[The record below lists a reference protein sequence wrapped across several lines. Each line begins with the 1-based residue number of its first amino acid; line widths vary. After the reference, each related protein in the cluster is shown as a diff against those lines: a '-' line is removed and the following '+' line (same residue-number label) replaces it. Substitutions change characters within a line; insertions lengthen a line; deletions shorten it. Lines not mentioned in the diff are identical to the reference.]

1 MSYIIG
7 LVRERIDG
15 QWETTIQRAQIKMYL
30 DLVRPVVQV
39 LDVSDQRVEFLQMSQ
54 VEEIHFDAGHQIYA
68 LVFRQTSPERFVGLE
83 LHSVYGP
90 DNRPVDA
97 EASR

>member
-7 LVRERIDG
+7 LVRERINN
-15 QWETTIQRAQIKMYL
+15 QWETTVQRAQIKMYL

-39 LDVSDQRVEFLQMSQ
+39 LDVSNSNIEFLQMSQ
-54 VEEIHFDAGHQIYA
+54 VDEIHFDPTHKIYA
-68 LVFRQTSPERFVGLE
+68 LVFRQTNPERFIGLE

-90 DNRPVDA
+90 NNQPVD
-97 EASR
+97 SNVS